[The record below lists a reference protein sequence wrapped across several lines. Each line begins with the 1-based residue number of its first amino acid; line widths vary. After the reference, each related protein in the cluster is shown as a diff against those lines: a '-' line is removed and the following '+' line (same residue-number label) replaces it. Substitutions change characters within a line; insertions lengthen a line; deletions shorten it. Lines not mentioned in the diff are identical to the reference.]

1 MEDIKTRQDIEKL
14 VNTFY
19 EKVRK
24 DEVIGFFFNDVA
36 KTNWDTHLP
45 KMYDFWQAILF
56 ADIKFTGNPMGT
68 HIPINA
74 QVPMEEYHFE
84 HWLKIWTATIDE
96 LYAGEI
102 AEMAKNRASNI
113 AKMMAFKMRTM
124 RL

>member
-56 ADIKFTGNPMGT
+56 ADIKFEGNPMGA

-74 QVPMEEYHFE
+74 QVPMEEHHFE
-84 HWLKIWTATIDE
+84 HWLKIWTATVDE
-96 LYAGEI
+96 LFCGEI
-102 AEMAKNRASNI
+102 AETAKNRASNI
-113 AKMMAFKMRTM
+113 AKMMAFKMKTL